1 MLRRKARY
9 KFAITTVP
17 LRGTPISI
25 NMTRYIPLLIFSL
38 FSFLCSCTSDIDQT
52 GTEKQRVTLTLSLG
66 CRDMVTAD
74 FLQPQADDTPAA
86 VAEVRGN
93 TTKGDNTTPNGT
105 GTDLIRDAY
114 VVMCK
119 NGTVE
124 HIYHVKNDDNT
135 DFERHQVASIST
147 ETGEYT
153 FYSFANLQFNESVEG
168 GQVKSLEIHGVEVKE
183 GQAPL
188 LYVKFTVGEGLPNFR
203 FNNKDYGNVDNM
215 VVSCEYNHFKLD
227 TSNGRRGVPMS
238 NKETHTIDNNMTL
251 VLSLYRLLAKMQMT
265 FNNKTAQPIRIL
277 KITTGDITK
286 NTGQTLTRPSC
297 TYLFPPLDGNG
308 LVTTDFKR
316 ITSHEVDSLA
326 HYDESA
332 NPDKSQVIAA
342 NGTHIFPDFY
352 INDSEATNAMKSFPL
367 TILMQRQNTAG
378 VWVNDERKALI
389 QLPRIP
395 RNTLAYVKIN
405 LTDYVLKLKAFTYAP
420 IGGYPPFVV
429 QQNDDF
435 YVTFTRPG
443 DFELRPSLYKYVDSA
458 HPENWIDLNDKS
470 QVADAHIDVADP
482 NGILGVKPTLDPVT
496 GEIIGSIAKAA
507 DGTAKK
513 GTATIRLTINI
524 VNAANVIQPYTRT
537 IYVVVE

>member
-1 MLRRKARY
+1 
-9 KFAITTVP
+9 
-17 LRGTPISI
+17 
-25 NMTRYIPLLIFSL
+25 MTRYIPLLIFSL

-93 TTKGDNTTPNGT
+93 AAKGGTGTGT
-105 GTDLIRDAY
+105 GTDLIRNAY

-119 NGTVE
+119 DRKVE

-153 FYSFANLQFNESVEG
+153 FYSFANLQFTPTVEG
-168 GQVKSLEIHGVEVKE
+168 GEVKSLVIHGVEVME

-188 LYVKFTVGEGLPNFR
+188 LSVTFRVGEGLPNFR

-215 VVSCEYNHFKLD
+215 VVSCEYNGFDLVK
-227 TSNGRRGVPMS
+227 SNKGRGIPMS

-265 FNNKTAQPIRIL
+265 FNNKTDQPIRIL
-277 KITTGDITK
+277 KITTGNITK
-286 NTGQTLTRPSC
+286 NTGETLTRPSC

-308 LVTTDFKR
+308 LVTTNFER
-316 ITSHEVDSLA
+316 ITSHDTCSYV
-326 HYDESA
+326 HYDKKKTPEQ
-332 NPDKSQVIAA
+332 SQVIAA

-367 TILMQRQNTAG
+367 TILMQRKNAAG
-378 VWVNDERKALI
+378 QWVNDERKALI

-395 RNTLAYVKIN
+395 RNTVAYVKIN

-429 QQNDDF
+429 EQNDDF

-458 HPENWIDLNDKS
+458 NPEKWIDLNDKS

-482 NGILGVKPTLDPVT
+482 NGILEVKPTLDPVT

-524 VNAANVIQPYTRT
+524 VIAAGVIQPYTRT
-537 IYVVVE
+537 IYVVVK

>member
-1 MLRRKARY
+1 
-9 KFAITTVP
+9 
-17 LRGTPISI
+17 
-25 NMTRYIPLLIFSL
+25 MTRYIPLLIFSL

-74 FLQPQADDTPAA
+74 FLQPQADDKPSA

-93 TTKGDNTTPNGT
+93 TTKGDNTTPSGT
-105 GTDLIRDAY
+105 GTDLIRNAY

-119 NGTVE
+119 DRKVE
-124 HIYHVKNDDNT
+124 HIYHVINEGGN

-153 FYSFANLQFNESVEG
+153 FYSFANLQFNETVEG
-168 GQVKSLEIHGVEVKE
+168 GEVKSLVIHGVEVME

-188 LYVKFTVGEGLPNFR
+188 LSVTFRVGEGLPNFR

-215 VVSCEYNHFKLD
+215 VVSCEYNGFDLVK
-227 TSNGRRGVPMS
+227 SNKGRGVPMS

-277 KITTGDITK
+277 KIETGDITK
-286 NTGQTLTRPSC
+286 NTGETLTRPSC
-297 TYLFPPLDGNG
+297 TYLFPPLDNNG
-308 LVTTDFKR
+308 LVTTNFER
-316 ITSHEVDSLA
+316 ITSHDTCSYV
-326 HYDESA
+326 HYDKSA
-332 NPDKSQVIAA
+332 TPDQSQKIKAD
-342 NGTHIFPDFY
+342 GTFTFPDFY

-367 TILMQRQNTAG
+367 TILMQRQNAEG
-378 VWVNDERKALI
+378 QWVNDERKALI

-395 RNTLAYVKIN
+395 RNTVAYVKIN

-429 QQNDDF
+429 TQNDDF

-458 HPENWIDLNDKS
+458 HPENWIDLNDKK

-482 NGILGVKPTLDPVT
+482 NGILEVKPTLDPVT
-496 GEIIGSIAKAA
+496 GEIIGSIAKAD
-507 DGTAKK
+507 DGTTKK

-524 VNAANVIQPYTRT
+524 VNAVGVIQPYTRT

>member
-1 MLRRKARY
+1 
-9 KFAITTVP
+9 
-17 LRGTPISI
+17 
-25 NMTRYIPLLIFSL
+25 MTRYIPLFIFSL

-93 TTKGDNTTPNGT
+93 TTKGDNTTKGST
-105 GTDLIRDAY
+105 YTDLIRNAY

-119 NGTVE
+119 DGKVE
-124 HIYHVKNDDNT
+124 HIYHVNNDNEP

-153 FYSFANLQFNESVEG
+153 FYSFANLQFNETVEG
-168 GQVKSLEIHGVEVKE
+168 GEVKSLVIHGVEVE
-183 GQAPL
+183 PGREPL
-188 LYVKFTVGEGLPNFR
+188 LSVTFTVGEGLPNFR
-203 FNNKDYGNVDNM
+203 FNNKDYGNVDSM
-215 VVSCEYNHFKLD
+215 VVSCEYNHFDLVK
-227 TSNGRRGVPMS
+227 SNGRRGVPMS

-265 FNNKTAQPIRIL
+265 FNNKTADPIRVL
-277 KITTGDITK
+277 KITTDSITE
-286 NTGQTLTRPSC
+286 NTGRTLTRPSC
-297 TYLFPPLDGNG
+297 TYLFPPMDNNG
-308 LVTTDFKR
+308 LVTTNFNR
-316 ITSHEVDSLA
+316 ITSHKVDTCE
-326 HYDESA
+326 HYNMSA
-332 NPDKSQVIAA
+332 TPDKSQVIKA
-342 NGTHIFPDFY
+342 NDKCTFPDFY

-367 TILMQRQNTAG
+367 TILMQRQNAEG
-378 VWVNDERKALI
+378 QWVNDERKALI

-395 RNTLAYVKIN
+395 RNSVAYVKIN

-429 QQNDDF
+429 TQNDDF

-458 HPENWIDLNDKS
+458 NPENWIDLSDKK

-482 NGILGVKPTLDPVT
+482 NDILEVKPTLDPIT
-496 GEIIGSIAKAA
+496 GEIIGSIKKAA

-524 VNAANVIQPYTRT
+524 VNAVGVIQPYTRT

>member
-1 MLRRKARY
+1 
-9 KFAITTVP
+9 
-17 LRGTPISI
+17 
-25 NMTRYIPLLIFSL
+25 MTRYIPLFIFSL

-93 TTKGDNTTPNGT
+93 TTKGDNTTKGST
-105 GTDLIRDAY
+105 YTDLIRNAY

-119 NGTVE
+119 GGKVE
-124 HIYHVKNDDNT
+124 HIYHVNNDNEP

-147 ETGEYT
+147 ETGAYT
-153 FYSFANLQFNESVEG
+153 FYSFANLQFNETVEG
-168 GQVKSLEIHGVEVKE
+168 GEVKSLVIHGVNKMYNNKPMLSVT
-183 GQAPL
+183 
-188 LYVKFTVGEGLPNFR
+188 FRVGEPLPKFQ
-203 FNNKDYGNVDNM
+203 FNEKEYGNVDSM
-215 VVSCEYNHFKLD
+215 VVSCEYNGFDLVN
-227 TSNGRRGVPMS
+227 SNGGRGIPMS
-238 NKETHTIDNNMTL
+238 NKETYTIDNNMTL

-286 NTGQTLTRPSC
+286 NTGMVITRPSC
-297 TYLFPPLDGNG
+297 TYLFPPMDNNG
-308 LVTTDFKR
+308 LVTTNFVG
-316 ITSHEVDSLA
+316 ITSHDTCSYA
-326 HYDESA
+326 HYNKSADECQKIEA
-332 NPDKSQVIAA
+332 ND
-342 NGTHIFPDFY
+342 TYTFPDFY

-367 TILMQRQNTAG
+367 TILMQRQNAEG
-378 VWVNDERKALI
+378 QWVNDERKALI

-395 RNTLAYVKIN
+395 RNSVAYVKIN

-429 QQNDDF
+429 TQNDDF

-458 HPENWIDLNDKS
+458 NPEKWIDLSDKT

-482 NGILGVKPTLDPVT
+482 NDILEVKPTLDPVT
-496 GEIIGSIAKAA
+496 GEILGSIKKAA

-524 VNAANVIQPYTRT
+524 VIAKGVIQPYTRT

>member
-1 MLRRKARY
+1 
-9 KFAITTVP
+9 
-17 LRGTPISI
+17 
-25 NMTRYIPLLIFSL
+25 MTRYIPLFIFSL

-52 GTEKQRVTLTLSLG
+52 GTEKRRVTLTLSLG

-93 TTKGDNTTPNGT
+93 TTKGDNTTKSGS
-105 GTDLIRDAY
+105 GTDLIRNAY

-119 NGTVE
+119 NRKVE
-124 HIYHVKNDDNT
+124 HIYHVINEDGN

-168 GQVKSLEIHGVEVKE
+168 GEVKSLEIHGVNKMYNNKPMLSVT
-183 GQAPL
+183 
-188 LYVKFTVGEGLPNFR
+188 FTVGEGLPNFR
-203 FNNKDYGNVDNM
+203 FNNKDYGNVDSM
-215 VVSCEYNHFKLD
+215 VVSCEYNHFDLVN
-227 TSNGRRGVPMS
+227 SNGGRGVPMS
-238 NKETHTIDNNMTL
+238 NKETYTIDNNMTL

-265 FNNKTAQPIRIL
+265 FNNKTADPIRVL
-277 KITTGDITK
+277 KITTDSITE
-286 NTGQTLTRPSC
+286 NTGRTLTQPSC
-297 TYLFPPLDGNG
+297 TYLFPQMDNNG
-308 LVTTDFKR
+308 LVTTKFEG
-316 ITSHEVDSLA
+316 ITSHKVDTCE
-326 HYDESA
+326 HYNMSA
-332 NPDKSQVIAA
+332 TPDQSQLIKA
-342 NGTHIFPDFY
+342 NGTCIFPDFY

-367 TILMQRQNTAG
+367 TILMQRQNAEG
-378 VWVNDERKALI
+378 QWVNDERKALI

-395 RNTLAYVKIN
+395 RNSVAYVKIN

-429 QQNDDF
+429 TQNDDF

-458 HPENWIDLNDKS
+458 NPENWIDLSDKK

-482 NGILGVKPTLDPVT
+482 NDILEVKPTLDPVT
-496 GEIIGSIAKAA
+496 GEILGSIKKAA

-524 VNAANVIQPYTRT
+524 VNAKGVIQPYTRT

>member
-1 MLRRKARY
+1 
-9 KFAITTVP
+9 
-17 LRGTPISI
+17 
-25 NMTRYIPLLIFSL
+25 MTRYIPLLIFSL

-86 VAEVRGN
+86 VAEVRDN
-93 TTKGDNTTPNGT
+93 TTKGDNTTQNGT

-124 HIYHVKNDDNT
+124 HIYHVINEDGK

-153 FYSFANLQFNESVEG
+153 FYSFANLLFTTNEEG
-168 GQVKSLEIHGVEVKE
+168 GQVKSLEIHGVEVMP
-183 GQAPL
+183 GTAL

-203 FNNKDYGNVDNM
+203 FNNKDYGKVDSM
-215 VVSCEYNHFKLD
+215 VVSCEYNGFDLV
-227 TSNGRRGVPMS
+227 TSNKGRGIPMS

-265 FNNKTAQPIRIL
+265 FNNKTDQPIRIL

-286 NTGQTLTRPSC
+286 NTGETLTRPSC

-308 LVTTDFKR
+308 LVTTNFER
-316 ITSHEVDSLA
+316 ITSHDTCSYV
-326 HYDESA
+326 HYPK
-332 NPDKSQVIAA
+332 PDKPDECQEIAA
-342 NGTHIFPDFY
+342 NGTHKFPDFY
-352 INDSEATNAMKSFPL
+352 INDSEATNAVSFPL
-367 TILMQRQNTAG
+367 TILMQRQDAAG
-378 VWVNDERKALI
+378 NWVKDERKALI

-395 RNTLAYVKIN
+395 RNTVAYVKIN

-429 QQNDDF
+429 TQNDDF

-458 HPENWIDLNDKS
+458 NPEKWIDLNDKK

-507 DGTAKK
+507 DGTAKP

-537 IYVVVE
+537 IYVVSAPGA

>member
-1 MLRRKARY
+1 
-9 KFAITTVP
+9 
-17 LRGTPISI
+17 
-25 NMTRYIPLLIFSL
+25 MTRYIPLLIFSL

-74 FLQPQADDTPAA
+74 ILQPQADDTPAA
-86 VAEVRGN
+86 VAEVRDN
-93 TTKGDNTTPNGT
+93 TTKGDNTTQNGT

-119 NGTVE
+119 DRKVE

-153 FYSFANLQFNESVEG
+153 FYSFANLQFDEKVVG
-168 GQVKSLEIHGVEVKE
+168 GQVKSLEIHGVNKMYGDKPMLSVTFK
-183 GQAPL
+183 
-188 LYVKFTVGEGLPNFR
+188 VGEALPKFQ
-203 FNNKDYGNVDNM
+203 FNGTEYGKVDNM
-215 VVSCEYNHFKLD
+215 VVSCEYNKFNLV
-227 TSNGRRGVPMS
+227 TGNSGRGIPMS
-238 NKETHTIDNNMTL
+238 NKETHIIDNNMTL

-286 NTGQTLTRPSC
+286 NTGETLTRPSC

-367 TILMQRQNTAG
+367 TILMQRKNAAG
-378 VWVNDERKALI
+378 QWVKDERKALI

-395 RNTLAYVKIN
+395 RNTVAYVKIN

-429 QQNDDF
+429 KQNDDF

-458 HPENWIDLNDKS
+458 HPEKWIDLNDKK

-524 VNAANVIQPYTRT
+524 VNAKNVIQPYTRT
-537 IYVVVE
+537 IYVVSAPGK

>member
-1 MLRRKARY
+1 
-9 KFAITTVP
+9 
-17 LRGTPISI
+17 
-25 NMTRYIPLLIFSL
+25 MTRYIPLFIFSL

-86 VAEVRGN
+86 VAELRGN
-93 TTKGDNTTPNGT
+93 TTKGDNTTQNGT

-119 NGTVE
+119 DRKVE

-153 FYSFANLQFNESVEG
+153 FYSFANLQFTPTVAG
-168 GQVKSLEIHGVEVKE
+168 GEVKSLVIHGVEVME

-188 LYVKFTVGEGLPNFR
+188 LSVTFRVGEALPKFK
-203 FNNKDYGNVDNM
+203 FYGKEYGNVDSM
-215 VVSCEYNHFKLD
+215 VVSCEYNGFDLVK
-227 TSNGRRGVPMS
+227 SNKGRGIPMS

-265 FNNKTAQPIRIL
+265 FNNKTAQPIRVL
-277 KITTGDITK
+277 KITTDDITE
-286 NTGQTLTRPSC
+286 NTGRTLTQPSC
-297 TYLFPPLDGNG
+297 TYLFPQMDNNG
-308 LVTTDFKR
+308 LVTTNFEG
-316 ITSHEVDSLA
+316 ITSHKVDTLA

-342 NGTHIFPDFY
+342 NGTHTFPDFY
-352 INDSEATNAMKSFPL
+352 INDSEATNVMKSFPL
-367 TILMQRQNTAG
+367 TILMQRKNAAG
-378 VWVNDERKALI
+378 QWVNDERKALI
-389 QLPRIP
+389 QLSCIP
-395 RNTLAYVKIN
+395 RNTVAYVKIN

-429 QQNDDF
+429 TQNDDF
-435 YVTFTRPG
+435 YVKFTRPG

-458 HPENWIDLNDKS
+458 NPEKWIDLNDKS

-482 NGILGVKPTLDPVT
+482 NGILEDKPTLDPVT
-496 GEIIGSIAKAA
+496 GEIIGSIGTA

-537 IYVVVE
+537 IYVVSAPGA

>member
-1 MLRRKARY
+1 
-9 KFAITTVP
+9 
-17 LRGTPISI
+17 
-25 NMTRYIPLLIFSL
+25 MTRYIPLFIFSL

-93 TTKGDNTTPNGT
+93 TTKGDNTTQSGS
-105 GTDLIRDAY
+105 GTDLIRNAY

-119 NGTVE
+119 DRKVE
-124 HIYHVKNDDNT
+124 HIYHVKNEDGN

-153 FYSFANLQFNESVEG
+153 FYSFANLQFNETVEG
-168 GQVKSLEIHGVEVKE
+168 GEVKSLEIHGVEVE
-183 GQAPL
+183 PGRDPL
-188 LYVKFTVGEGLPNFR
+188 LSVTFTVGEPLPNFQ
-203 FNNKDYGNVDNM
+203 FCGQEYGNVDNM
-215 VVSCEYNHFKLD
+215 VVSCEYNHFDLVK
-227 TSNGRRGVPMS
+227 SNGRRGVPMS

-265 FNNKTAQPIRIL
+265 FYNKTADPIRVL
-277 KITTGDITK
+277 KITTDSITE
-286 NTGQTLTRPSC
+286 NTGRTLTQPSC
-297 TYLFPPLDGNG
+297 TYLFPQMDSNG
-308 LVTTDFKR
+308 LVTTNFEQ
-316 ITSHEVDSLA
+316 ITSHKVDTCE
-326 HYDESA
+326 HYNMSA
-332 NPDKSQVIAA
+332 TPDKSQVIKA
-342 NGTHIFPDFY
+342 NDKCTFPDFY

-367 TILMQRQNTAG
+367 TILMQRQNAEG
-378 VWVNDERKALI
+378 QWVKDERKALI

-395 RNTLAYVKIN
+395 RNSVAYVKIN

-429 QQNDDF
+429 TQNDDF

-458 HPENWIDLNDKS
+458 NPEKWIDLNDKT

-482 NGILGVKPTLDPVT
+482 NDILEVKPTLDPVT
-496 GEIIGSIAKAA
+496 GEILGSIKKAT

-524 VNAANVIQPYTRT
+524 VNAKEVIQPYTRT

>member
-1 MLRRKARY
+1 
-9 KFAITTVP
+9 
-17 LRGTPISI
+17 
-25 NMTRYIPLLIFSL
+25 MTRYIPLFIFSL

-93 TTKGDNTTPNGT
+93 TTKGDNTTKGST
-105 GTDLIRDAY
+105 YTDLIRNAY

-119 NGTVE
+119 DGTVE
-124 HIYHVKNDDNT
+124 HIYNVKNEDGN

-153 FYSFANLQFNESVEG
+153 FYSFANLLFTTNEEG
-168 GQVKSLEIHGVEVKE
+168 GQVKSLEIHGVEVE
-183 GQAPL
+183 PGRDPL
-188 LYVKFTVGEGLPNFR
+188 LSVTFTVGEPLPNFQ
-203 FNNKDYGNVDNM
+203 FCGHEYGNVDNM

-227 TSNGRRGVPMS
+227 TSNGKRGVPMS

-265 FNNKTAQPIRIL
+265 FNNKTADPIRVL
-277 KITTGDITK
+277 KITTDNITK
-286 NTGQTLTRPSC
+286 STAETLTQPSC
-297 TYLFPPLDGNG
+297 TYLFPPMDSNG
-308 LVTTDFKR
+308 LVTTNFNR
-316 ITSHEVDSLA
+316 ISSHRVGPCV
-326 HYDESA
+326 HYDKTKTPEQ
-332 NPDKSQVIAA
+332 SQEIAA
-342 NGTHIFPDFY
+342 NGTFKFPDFY
-352 INDSEATNAMKSFPL
+352 INDSEGTNAMKSFPL
-367 TILMQRQNTAG
+367 TILMQRKNAAG
-378 VWVNDERKALI
+378 NWVNDERKALI

-395 RNTLAYVKIN
+395 RNSVAYVKIN

-429 QQNDDF
+429 TQNDDF

-458 HPENWIDLNDKS
+458 NPEKWIDLNDKK

-482 NGILGVKPTLDPVT
+482 NGILEVKPTLDPVT
-496 GEIIGSIAKAA
+496 GEIIGRIAKAA

-524 VNAANVIQPYTRT
+524 VNAKGVIQPYTRT
-537 IYVVVE
+537 IYVVVK

>member
-1 MLRRKARY
+1 
-9 KFAITTVP
+9 
-17 LRGTPISI
+17 
-25 NMTRYIPLLIFSL
+25 MTRYIPLLIFSL

-93 TTKGDNTTPNGT
+93 TTKGDNTTKGST
-105 GTDLIRDAY
+105 YTDLIRDAY

-119 NGTVE
+119 DRKVE
-124 HIYHVKNDDNT
+124 HIYHVNNDGEP

-153 FYSFANLQFNESVEG
+153 FYSFANLQFNESVVG
-168 GQVKSLEIHGVEVKE
+168 GEVKSLVIHGVEVME
-183 GQAPL
+183 GTAPL
-188 LYVKFTVGEGLPNFR
+188 LSVTFTVGEALPKFK
-203 FNNKDYGNVDNM
+203 FFGQEYGNVDNM
-215 VVSCEYNHFKLD
+215 VVSCEYNGFDLV
-227 TSNGRRGVPMS
+227 TSNKGRGIPMS

-265 FNNKTAQPIRIL
+265 FNNKTDDPIRVL
-277 KITTGDITK
+277 KITTDSITK
-286 NTGQTLTRPSC
+286 STGETLTRPSC
-297 TYLFPPLDGNG
+297 TYLFPPMDSNG
-308 LVTTDFKR
+308 LVTTNFNR
-316 ITSHEVDSLA
+316 ISSHRVGPCV
-326 HYDESA
+326 HYDKTKTPEQ
-332 NPDKSQVIAA
+332 SQEIAA
-342 NGTHIFPDFY
+342 NRTFTFPDFY

-367 TILMQRQNTAG
+367 TILMQRQDAVG
-378 VWVNDERKALI
+378 QWVNDERKALI

-395 RNTLAYVKIN
+395 RNTVAYVKIN

-429 QQNDDF
+429 TQNDDF

-458 HPENWIDLNDKS
+458 NPEKWIDLNDKK

-482 NGILGVKPTLDPVT
+482 NGILEVKPTLDPVT
-496 GEIIGSIAKAA
+496 GEIIGSIAKAD
-507 DGTAKK
+507 DGTAKA

-537 IYVVVE
+537 IYVVSAPGA

>member
-1 MLRRKARY
+1 
-9 KFAITTVP
+9 
-17 LRGTPISI
+17 
-25 NMTRYIPLLIFSL
+25 MTRYIPLFIFSL

-86 VAEVRGN
+86 VAEVRDN
-93 TTKGDNTTPNGT
+93 VAKGGTGTGT

-124 HIYHVKNDDNT
+124 HIYQVKNEDNT

-153 FYSFANLQFNESVEG
+153 FYSFANLQFIPTVAG
-168 GQVKSLEIHGVEVKE
+168 GQVKSLEIHGVEVMP
-183 GQAPL
+183 GTAL

-203 FNNKDYGNVDNM
+203 FNNKDYGKVDSM
-215 VVSCEYNHFKLD
+215 VVSCEYNGFDLVK
-227 TSNGRRGVPMS
+227 SNKGRGIPMS

-265 FNNKTAQPIRIL
+265 FNNKTDQPIRIL

-286 NTGQTLTRPSC
+286 NTGETLTRPSC

-308 LVTTDFKR
+308 LVTTNFER
-316 ITSHEVDSLA
+316 ITSHDTCSYV
-326 HYDESA
+326 HYPKPDKPDES
-332 NPDKSQVIAA
+332 QEIAA
-342 NGTHIFPDFY
+342 NGTHTFPDFY

-367 TILMQRQNTAG
+367 TILMQRKNAAG
-378 VWVNDERKALI
+378 QWVNDERKALI

-395 RNTLAYVKIN
+395 RNTVAYVKIN

-429 QQNDDF
+429 KQNDDF

-458 HPENWIDLNDKS
+458 HPENWIDLNDKK

-482 NGILGVKPTLDPVT
+482 NGILEVKPTLDPVT
-496 GEIIGSIAKAA
+496 GEIIGRIAKAD
-507 DGTAKK
+507 DGTAKA

-524 VNAANVIQPYTRT
+524 VNAGNVIQPYTRT
-537 IYVVVE
+537 IYVVSAPGA

>member
-1 MLRRKARY
+1 
-9 KFAITTVP
+9 
-17 LRGTPISI
+17 
-25 NMTRYIPLLIFSL
+25 MTRYIPLFIFSL

-93 TTKGDNTTPNGT
+93 TTKGDNTTKSGS
-105 GTDLIRDAY
+105 GTDLIRNAY

-119 NGTVE
+119 DGKVE
-124 HIYHVKNDDNT
+124 HIYHVKNEDGN

-168 GQVKSLEIHGVEVKE
+168 GEVKSLEIHGVNKMYNNKPMLSVTFK
-183 GQAPL
+183 
-188 LYVKFTVGEGLPNFR
+188 VGEPLPKFK
-203 FNNKDYGNVDNM
+203 FNGNDYGNVDSM
-215 VVSCEYNHFKLD
+215 VVSCEYNHFDLVK
-227 TSNGRRGVPMS
+227 SNGRRGVPMS

-265 FNNKTAQPIRIL
+265 FNNKTADPIRVL
-277 KITTGDITK
+277 KITTDSITE
-286 NTGQTLTRPSC
+286 NTGRTLTRPSC
-297 TYLFPPLDGNG
+297 TYLFPPMDNNG
-308 LVTTDFKR
+308 LVTTNFNR
-316 ITSHEVDSLA
+316 ITSHKVDTCE
-326 HYDESA
+326 HYNMSATPDEC
-332 NPDKSQVIAA
+332 QVIKA
-342 NGTHIFPDFY
+342 NDTYIFPDFY

-367 TILMQRQNTAG
+367 TILMQRQNAEG
-378 VWVNDERKALI
+378 QWVNDERKALI

-395 RNTLAYVKIN
+395 RNSVAYVKIN

-429 QQNDDF
+429 TQNDDF

-458 HPENWIDLNDKS
+458 NPENWIDLSDKN

-482 NGILGVKPTLDPVT
+482 NDILEVKPTLDPIT
-496 GEIIGSIAKAA
+496 GEILGSIKKAA

-524 VNAANVIQPYTRT
+524 VNAVGVIQPYTRT

>member
-1 MLRRKARY
+1 
-9 KFAITTVP
+9 
-17 LRGTPISI
+17 
-25 NMTRYIPLLIFSL
+25 MTRYIPLFIFSL

-93 TTKGDNTTPNGT
+93 TTKSSTY
-105 GTDLIRDAY
+105 TDLIRNAY

-124 HIYHVKNDDNT
+124 HIYHVNSDDEP

-153 FYSFANLQFNESVEG
+153 FYSFANLLFTPIEDGNE
-168 GQVKSLEIHGVEVKE
+168 VKSLEIHGVNKMFDGNPMLSVTFK
-183 GQAPL
+183 
-188 LYVKFTVGEGLPNFR
+188 VGEPLPKFQ
-203 FNNKDYGNVDNM
+203 FNGKEYGKVDNM
-215 VVSCEYNHFKLD
+215 VVSCEYNGFDLV
-227 TSNGRRGVPMS
+227 TSNEGRGVPMS

-277 KITTGDITK
+277 KIETGDITD
-286 NTGQTLTRPSC
+286 NTGMVLTSPSC
-297 TYLFPPLDGNG
+297 TYLFPPLDANG
-308 LVTTDFKR
+308 LVTTDFKQ
-316 ITSHEVDSLA
+316 ITSHKTCSYA
-326 HYDESA
+326 HYDKKKTPEQ
-332 NPDKSQVIAA
+332 SQVIAA
-342 NGTHIFPDFY
+342 NDTYTFPDFY
-352 INDSEATNAMKSFPL
+352 INDSEATNAMSFPL
-367 TILMQRQNTAG
+367 TILMQRKNAAG
-378 VWVNDERKALI
+378 DWVKDERKALI

-395 RNTLAYVKIN
+395 RNTVAYVKIN

-429 QQNDDF
+429 TQNDDF

-458 HPENWIDLNDKS
+458 NPEKWIDLNDKK

-496 GEIIGSIAKAA
+496 GEIIGSIAKEA

-537 IYVVVE
+537 IYVVSAPGA

>member
-1 MLRRKARY
+1 
-9 KFAITTVP
+9 
-17 LRGTPISI
+17 
-25 NMTRYIPLLIFSL
+25 MTRYIPLLIFSL

-74 FLQPQADDTPAA
+74 FLQPQTDDTPAA

-93 TTKGDNTTPNGT
+93 TTKGDNTTPSGT
-105 GTDLIRDAY
+105 GTDLIRNAY

-119 NGTVE
+119 DRKVE
-124 HIYHVKNDDNT
+124 HIYHVINEGGN

-153 FYSFANLQFNESVEG
+153 FYSFANLQFNETVEG
-168 GQVKSLEIHGVEVKE
+168 GEVKSLVIHGVEVME

-188 LYVKFTVGEGLPNFR
+188 LSVTFRVGEGLPNFR

-215 VVSCEYNHFKLD
+215 VVSCEYNGFDLVK
-227 TSNGRRGVPMS
+227 SNKGRGVPMS

-277 KITTGDITK
+277 KIETGDITK
-286 NTGQTLTRPSC
+286 NTGETLTRPSC
-297 TYLFPPLDGNG
+297 TYLFPPLDNNG
-308 LVTTDFKR
+308 LVTTNFER
-316 ITSHEVDSLA
+316 ITSHDTCSYV
-326 HYDESA
+326 HYDKKKTPEQ
-332 NPDKSQVIAA
+332 SQVIAD
-342 NGTHIFPDFY
+342 NDKYTFPDFY
-352 INDSEATNAMKSFPL
+352 INDSETTNAMKSFPL
-367 TILMQRQNTAG
+367 TILMQRKNAAG
-378 VWVNDERKALI
+378 DWVNDERKALI

-395 RNTLAYVKIN
+395 RNTVVYVKIN

-429 QQNDDF
+429 EQNDDF

-458 HPENWIDLNDKS
+458 HPENWIDLNDKT

-482 NGILGVKPTLDPVT
+482 NGILEVKPTLDPVT
-496 GEIIGSIAKAA
+496 GEIIGSIAKAD

-524 VNAANVIQPYTRT
+524 VNAVRVIQPYTRT

>member
-1 MLRRKARY
+1 
-9 KFAITTVP
+9 
-17 LRGTPISI
+17 
-25 NMTRYIPLLIFSL
+25 MTRYIPLFIFSL

-93 TTKGDNTTPNGT
+93 TTKGDNTTKSGS
-105 GTDLIRDAY
+105 GTDLIRNAY

-119 NGTVE
+119 DRKVE
-124 HIYHVKNDDNT
+124 HIYHVKNEDGN

-153 FYSFANLQFNESVEG
+153 FYSFANLQFNETVEG
-168 GQVKSLEIHGVEVKE
+168 GEVKSLEIHGVEVE
-183 GQAPL
+183 PGRDPL
-188 LYVKFTVGEGLPNFR
+188 LSVTFTVGEPLPNFQ
-203 FNNKDYGNVDNM
+203 FCGQEYGNVDNM
-215 VVSCEYNHFKLD
+215 VVSCEYNHFDLVK
-227 TSNGRRGVPMS
+227 SNAGRGVPMS
-238 NKETHTIDNNMTL
+238 NKETYTIDNNMTL

-265 FNNKTAQPIRIL
+265 FNNKTADPIRVL
-277 KITTGDITK
+277 KITTDSITE
-286 NTGQTLTRPSC
+286 NTGRTLTQPSC
-297 TYLFPPLDGNG
+297 TYLFPQMDNNG
-308 LVTTDFKR
+308 LVTTNFKQ
-316 ITSHEVDSLA
+316 ITSHKVDTCE
-326 HYDESA
+326 HYNMSA
-332 NPDKSQVIAA
+332 TPDKSQVIEA
-342 NGTHIFPDFY
+342 NDKCTFPDFY
-352 INDSEATNAMKSFPL
+352 INDSEANNAMKSFPL
-367 TILMQRQNTAG
+367 TILMQRQNAEG
-378 VWVNDERKALI
+378 QWVNDERKALI

-395 RNTLAYVKIN
+395 RNSVAYVKIN

-429 QQNDDF
+429 TQNDDF

-458 HPENWIDLNDKS
+458 NPENWIDLSDKK

-482 NGILGVKPTLDPVT
+482 NDILEVKPTLDPIT
-496 GEIIGSIAKAA
+496 GEILGSIKKA
-507 DGTAKK
+507 DNGTAKK

-524 VNAANVIQPYTRT
+524 VNAKGVIQPYTRT

>member
-1 MLRRKARY
+1 
-9 KFAITTVP
+9 
-17 LRGTPISI
+17 
-25 NMTRYIPLLIFSL
+25 MTRYIPLLIFSL

-86 VAEVRGN
+86 VAEVRDN
-93 TTKGDNTTPNGT
+93 TTKGDNTTKSGT
-105 GTDLIRDAY
+105 GTDLIRNAY

-124 HIYHVKNDDNT
+124 HIYHVINEDGN

-153 FYSFANLQFNESVEG
+153 FYSFANLKFNETVVG
-168 GQVKSLEIHGVEVKE
+168 GEVKSLEIHGVNEMYNNKPMLSVT
-183 GQAPL
+183 
-188 LYVKFTVGEGLPNFR
+188 FRVGERLPKFQ
-203 FNNKDYGNVDNM
+203 FNGTEYDKVDNM
-215 VVSCEYNHFKLD
+215 VVSCEYNGFDLV
-227 TSNGRRGVPMS
+227 TSNSGRGVPMS

-265 FNNKTAQPIRIL
+265 FNNKTDKPIRVL
-277 KITTGDITK
+277 KITTGSITK
-286 NTGQTLTRPSC
+286 NTGETLTKPSC
-297 TYLFPPLDGNG
+297 TYLFPPMDNNG
-308 LVTTDFKR
+308 LVTTDFVG
-316 ITSHEVDSLA
+316 ITSHDTCSYV
-326 HYDESA
+326 HYNKSADEC
-332 NPDKSQVIAA
+332 QEIAA
-342 NGTHIFPDFY
+342 NGTFKFPDFY

-367 TILMQRQNTAG
+367 TILMQRQNAAG
-378 VWVNDERKALI
+378 NWVNDERKALI

-395 RNTLAYVKIN
+395 RNSVAYVKIN

-429 QQNDDF
+429 TQNDDF

-458 HPENWIDLNDKS
+458 NPEKWIDLNDKK

-482 NGILGVKPTLDPVT
+482 NGILEVKPTLDPVT

-537 IYVVVE
+537 IYVVSAPGK

>member
-1 MLRRKARY
+1 
-9 KFAITTVP
+9 
-17 LRGTPISI
+17 
-25 NMTRYIPLLIFSL
+25 MTRYIPLLIFSL

-74 FLQPQADDTPAA
+74 FLQPQADDKPSA

-93 TTKGDNTTPNGT
+93 TTKGDNTTPSGT
-105 GTDLIRDAY
+105 GTDLIRNAY

-119 NGTVE
+119 DRKVE
-124 HIYHVKNDDNT
+124 HIYHVINEGGN

-153 FYSFANLQFNESVEG
+153 FYSFANLQFNETVEG
-168 GQVKSLEIHGVEVKE
+168 GEVKSLVIHGVEVME

-188 LYVKFTVGEGLPNFR
+188 LSVTFRVGEGLPNFR

-215 VVSCEYNHFKLD
+215 VVSCEYNGFDLVK
-227 TSNGRRGVPMS
+227 SNKGRGVPMS

-277 KITTGDITK
+277 KIETGDITK
-286 NTGQTLTRPSC
+286 NTGETLTRPSC
-297 TYLFPPLDGNG
+297 TYLFPPLDNNG
-308 LVTTDFKR
+308 LVTTNFER
-316 ITSHEVDSLA
+316 ITSHDTCSYV
-326 HYDESA
+326 HYDKKKTPEQ
-332 NPDKSQVIAA
+332 SQVIAD
-342 NGTHIFPDFY
+342 NDKYTFPDFY
-352 INDSEATNAMKSFPL
+352 INDSETTNAMKSFPL
-367 TILMQRQNTAG
+367 TILMQRKNAAG
-378 VWVNDERKALI
+378 DWVNDERKALI

-395 RNTLAYVKIN
+395 RNTVAYVKIN

-429 QQNDDF
+429 EQNDDF

-458 HPENWIDLNDKS
+458 HPENWIDLNDKT

-482 NGILGVKPTLDPVT
+482 NGILEVKPTLDPVT
-496 GEIIGSIAKAA
+496 GEIIGSIAKA
-507 DGTAKK
+507 DNGTAKK

-524 VNAANVIQPYTRT
+524 VNAVRVIQPYTRT

>member
-1 MLRRKARY
+1 
-9 KFAITTVP
+9 
-17 LRGTPISI
+17 
-25 NMTRYIPLLIFSL
+25 MTRYIPLFIFSL

-86 VAEVRGN
+86 VAEVRDN
-93 TTKGDNTTPNGT
+93 VAKGGTGTGT

-124 HIYHVKNDDNT
+124 HIYHVINEDGN

-153 FYSFANLQFNESVEG
+153 FYSFANLQFTPTVEG
-168 GQVKSLEIHGVEVKE
+168 GEVKSLVIHGVEVME

-188 LYVKFTVGEGLPNFR
+188 LSVTFRVGEGLPNFR

-215 VVSCEYNHFKLD
+215 VVSCEYNGFDLVK
-227 TSNGRRGVPMS
+227 SNKGCGIPMS

-265 FNNKTAQPIRIL
+265 FNNKTDQPIRIL

-286 NTGQTLTRPSC
+286 NTGETLTRPSC
-297 TYLFPPLDGNG
+297 TYLFPPLDNNG
-308 LVTTDFKR
+308 LVTTNFER
-316 ITSHEVDSLA
+316 ITSHDTCSYV
-326 HYDESA
+326 HYPK
-332 NPDKSQVIAA
+332 PDKPNESQEIAA
-342 NGTHIFPDFY
+342 NGTHKFPDFY

-367 TILMQRQNTAG
+367 TILMQRQDAAG
-378 VWVNDERKALI
+378 NWVKDERKALI

-395 RNTLAYVKIN
+395 RNTVAYVKIN

-429 QQNDDF
+429 TQNDDF

-458 HPENWIDLNDKS
+458 HPENWIDLSDKK
-470 QVADAHIDVADP
+470 QVADAHIDVTDP
-482 NGILGVKPTLDPVT
+482 NGILEVKPTLDPVT
-496 GEIIGSIAKAA
+496 GEIIGSIAKEAE
-507 DGTAKK
+507 GTAKK

-537 IYVVVE
+537 IYVVVK

>member
-1 MLRRKARY
+1 
-9 KFAITTVP
+9 
-17 LRGTPISI
+17 
-25 NMTRYIPLLIFSL
+25 MTRYIPLLIFSL

-74 FLQPQADDTPAA
+74 FLQPQADDKPSA

-93 TTKGDNTTPNGT
+93 TTKGDNTTPSGT
-105 GTDLIRDAY
+105 GTDLIRNAY

-119 NGTVE
+119 DRKVE
-124 HIYHVKNDDNT
+124 HIYHVINEGGN

-147 ETGEYT
+147 ETGAYT
-153 FYSFANLQFNESVEG
+153 FYSFANLKFTSIEEG
-168 GQVKSLEIHGVEVKE
+168 GQVKSLEIHGVNKMYNNEPMLSVTFEVGKALPKFQFNGKE
-183 GQAPL
+183 
-188 LYVKFTVGEGLPNFR
+188 
-203 FNNKDYGNVDNM
+203 YGKVDSM
-215 VVSCEYNHFKLD
+215 VVSCEYNGFDLVK
-227 TSNGRRGVPMS
+227 SNSGRGIPMS

-286 NTGQTLTRPSC
+286 NTGMVITRPSC
-297 TYLFPPLDGNG
+297 TYLFPPMDSNG
-308 LVTTDFKR
+308 LVTTDFDR
-316 ITSHEVDSLA
+316 ITSHKVDTCE
-326 HYDESA
+326 HYNKSATPDES
-332 NPDKSQVIAA
+332 QEIAA
-342 NGTHIFPDFY
+342 NDKYTFPDFY
-352 INDSEATNAMKSFPL
+352 INDSETTNAMKSFPL
-367 TILMQRQNTAG
+367 TILMQRKNAAEQ
-378 VWVNDERKALI
+378 WVNDERKALI

-395 RNTLAYVKIN
+395 RNTVAYVKIN

-429 QQNDDF
+429 TQNDDF

-458 HPENWIDLNDKS
+458 HPENWIDLNDKT

-482 NGILGVKPTLDPVT
+482 NDILGVKPTLDPVT
-496 GEIIGSIAKAA
+496 GEIIGSIKKAA
-507 DGTAKK
+507 NGTAKK

-524 VNAANVIQPYTRT
+524 VNAVGVIQPYTRT

>member
-1 MLRRKARY
+1 
-9 KFAITTVP
+9 
-17 LRGTPISI
+17 
-25 NMTRYIPLLIFSL
+25 MTRYIPLLIFSL

-86 VAEVRGN
+86 VAEVRDN
-93 TTKGDNTTPNGT
+93 VAKGGTGTGT

-124 HIYHVKNDDNT
+124 HIYHVKNEDGN

-153 FYSFANLQFNESVEG
+153 FYSFANLQFDEKVEG
-168 GQVKSLEIHGVEVKE
+168 GQVKSLEIHGVNKMYDDKPMLSVTFK
-183 GQAPL
+183 
-188 LYVKFTVGEGLPNFR
+188 VGEPLPKFQ
-203 FNNKDYGNVDNM
+203 FNGTEYGKVDNM
-215 VVSCEYNHFKLD
+215 VVSCEYNKFNLV
-227 TSNGRRGVPMS
+227 TGNSGRGIPMS
-238 NKETHTIDNNMTL
+238 NKETHIIDNNMTL

-265 FNNKTAQPIRIL
+265 FNNKTDQPIRVL

-286 NTGQTLTRPSC
+286 NTGETLTRPSC

-342 NGTHIFPDFY
+342 NGTHKFPDFY

-367 TILMQRQNTAG
+367 TILMQRKNAAG
-378 VWVNDERKALI
+378 QWVNDERKALI

-395 RNTLAYVKIN
+395 RNTVAYVKIN

-458 HPENWIDLNDKS
+458 HPEKWIDLNDKK

-482 NGILGVKPTLDPVT
+482 NGILGIKPTLDPVT
-496 GEIIGSIAKAA
+496 GEIIGSIGTA

-537 IYVVVE
+537 IYVVVK

>member
-1 MLRRKARY
+1 
-9 KFAITTVP
+9 
-17 LRGTPISI
+17 
-25 NMTRYIPLLIFSL
+25 MTRYIPLLIFSL

-86 VAEVRGN
+86 VAEVRDN
-93 TTKGDNTTPNGT
+93 TTKGDNTTQSGS

-119 NGTVE
+119 GETVE
-124 HIYHVKNDDNT
+124 HIYHVNSDDEH

-147 ETGEYT
+147 ETGAYT
-153 FYSFANLQFNESVEG
+153 FYSFANLKFTSIEEG
-168 GQVKSLEIHGVEVKE
+168 GQVKSLEIHGVNKMYNNEPMLSVTFEVGKALPKFQFNGKE
-183 GQAPL
+183 
-188 LYVKFTVGEGLPNFR
+188 
-203 FNNKDYGNVDNM
+203 YGKVDSM
-215 VVSCEYNHFKLD
+215 VVSCEYNGFDLVK
-227 TSNGRRGVPMS
+227 SNSGRGIPMS

-286 NTGQTLTRPSC
+286 NTGMVITRPSC
-297 TYLFPPLDGNG
+297 TYLFPPMDSNG
-308 LVTTDFKR
+308 LVTTDFDR
-316 ITSHEVDSLA
+316 ITSHKVDTCE
-326 HYDESA
+326 HYNKSATPDESQEIEA
-332 NPDKSQVIAA
+332 DD
-342 NGTHIFPDFY
+342 TYTFPDFY
-352 INDSEATNAMKSFPL
+352 INDSETTNAMKSFPL
-367 TILMQRQNTAG
+367 TILMQRKNAAG
-378 VWVNDERKALI
+378 DWVNDERKALI

-395 RNTLAYVKIN
+395 RNTVAYVKIN

-429 QQNDDF
+429 EQNDDF

-458 HPENWIDLNDKS
+458 NPEKWIDLSDKN

-482 NGILGVKPTLDPVT
+482 NDILEVKPTLDPVT
-496 GEIIGSIAKAA
+496 GEILGSIKKA
-507 DGTAKK
+507 DNGTAKK

-524 VNAANVIQPYTRT
+524 VNAKGVIQPYTRT

>member
-1 MLRRKARY
+1 
-9 KFAITTVP
+9 
-17 LRGTPISI
+17 
-25 NMTRYIPLLIFSL
+25 MTRYIPLLIFSL

-93 TTKGDNTTPNGT
+93 TTKGDNTTKSGN
-105 GTDLIRDAY
+105 GTDLIRNAY

-119 NGTVE
+119 DRKVE
-124 HIYHVKNDDNT
+124 HIYHVINEGST

-147 ETGEYT
+147 ETGAYT
-153 FYSFANLQFNESVEG
+153 FYSFANLKFTSIEEG
-168 GQVKSLEIHGVEVKE
+168 GQVKSLEIHGVNKMYNNEPMLSVTFEVGKALPKFQFNGKE
-183 GQAPL
+183 
-188 LYVKFTVGEGLPNFR
+188 
-203 FNNKDYGNVDNM
+203 YGKVDSM
-215 VVSCEYNHFKLD
+215 VVSCEYNGFDLVK
-227 TSNGRRGVPMS
+227 SNSGRGIPMS

-265 FNNKTAQPIRIL
+265 FNNKTADPIRVL
-277 KITTGDITK
+277 KITTDSITE
-286 NTGQTLTRPSC
+286 NTGRTLTRPSC
-297 TYLFPPLDGNG
+297 TYLFPQMDANG
-308 LVTTDFKR
+308 LVTTNFER
-316 ITSHEVDSLA
+316 ITSHKVDTCV
-326 HYDESA
+326 HYDKSA
-332 NPDKSQVIAA
+332 TPDQSQKIEAD
-342 NGTHIFPDFY
+342 GTFTFPDFY

-367 TILMQRQNTAG
+367 TILMQRQNAAG
-378 VWVNDERKALI
+378 QWVKDERKALI

-395 RNTLAYVKIN
+395 RNTVAYVKIN

-429 QQNDDF
+429 EQNDDF

-458 HPENWIDLNDKS
+458 HPENWIDLNDKT

-482 NGILGVKPTLDPVT
+482 NGILEVKPTLDPVT
-496 GEIIGSIAKAA
+496 GEIIGSIAKAV

-537 IYVVVE
+537 IYVVVK

>member
-1 MLRRKARY
+1 
-9 KFAITTVP
+9 
-17 LRGTPISI
+17 
-25 NMTRYIPLLIFSL
+25 MTRYIPLLIFSL
-38 FSFLCSCTSDIDQT
+38 FSFLCSCTSDIDQI

-93 TTKGDNTTPNGT
+93 TTKGDNTTKSGT

-119 NGTVE
+119 DRKVE

-153 FYSFANLQFNESVEG
+153 FYSFANLQFTPTVAG
-168 GQVKSLEIHGVEVKE
+168 GEVKSLVIHGVEVME

-188 LYVKFTVGEGLPNFR
+188 LSVTFRVGEGLPNFR

-215 VVSCEYNHFKLD
+215 VVSCEYNGFDLVK
-227 TSNGRRGVPMS
+227 SNKGRGIPMS

-265 FNNKTAQPIRIL
+265 FNNKTDQPIRIL

-286 NTGQTLTRPSC
+286 NTGETLTRPSC
-297 TYLFPPLDGNG
+297 TYLFPPLDNNG
-308 LVTTDFKR
+308 LVTTNFER
-316 ITSHEVDSLA
+316 ITSHDTCSYV
-326 HYDESA
+326 HYDKEKT
-332 NPDKSQVIAA
+332 PEQSQEIAA
-342 NGTHIFPDFY
+342 NGTHKFPDFY

-367 TILMQRQNTAG
+367 TILMQRQNAAG
-378 VWVNDERKALI
+378 QWVNDERKALI

-395 RNTLAYVKIN
+395 RNTVAYVKIN

-429 QQNDDF
+429 KQNDDF

-458 HPENWIDLNDKS
+458 HPENWIDLNDKK

-537 IYVVVE
+537 IYVVSAPGA

>member
-1 MLRRKARY
+1 
-9 KFAITTVP
+9 
-17 LRGTPISI
+17 
-25 NMTRYIPLLIFSL
+25 MTRYIPLLIFSL

-86 VAEVRGN
+86 VAEVRDN
-93 TTKGDNTTPNGT
+93 VAKGGTGTGT

-124 HIYHVKNDDNT
+124 HIYHVKNEDNT

-168 GQVKSLEIHGVEVKE
+168 GQVKSLEIHGVEVMP
-183 GQAPL
+183 GTAL

-203 FNNKDYGNVDNM
+203 FNNKDYGKVDSM
-215 VVSCEYNHFKLD
+215 VVSCEYNGFDLVN
-227 TSNGRRGVPMS
+227 SNKGRGIPMS

-265 FNNKTAQPIRIL
+265 FNNKTDQPIRIL

-286 NTGQTLTRPSC
+286 NTGETLTRPSC
-297 TYLFPPLDGNG
+297 TYLFPPLDNNG
-308 LVTTDFKR
+308 LVTTNFER
-316 ITSHEVDSLA
+316 ITSHDTCSYV
-326 HYDESA
+326 HYPKPDKPDESQEIEA
-332 NPDKSQVIAA
+332 ND
-342 NGTHIFPDFY
+342 TYTFPDFY

-367 TILMQRQNTAG
+367 TILMQRKNAAG
-378 VWVNDERKALI
+378 QWVNDERKALI

-395 RNTLAYVKIN
+395 RNTVAYVKIN

-458 HPENWIDLNDKS
+458 NPEKWIDLNDKK

-482 NGILGVKPTLDPVT
+482 NGILEVKPTLDPVT
-496 GEIIGSIAKAA
+496 GEIIGSIKAA

-524 VNAANVIQPYTRT
+524 VNAKNVIQPYTRT
-537 IYVVVE
+537 IYVVVK

>member
-1 MLRRKARY
+1 
-9 KFAITTVP
+9 
-17 LRGTPISI
+17 
-25 NMTRYIPLLIFSL
+25 MTRYIPLFIFSL

-93 TTKGDNTTPNGT
+93 TTKGDNTTKGST
-105 GTDLIRDAY
+105 YTDLIRDAY

-119 NGTVE
+119 GETVE
-124 HIYHVKNDDNT
+124 HIYHVNSDDEP

-147 ETGEYT
+147 ETGKYT
-153 FYSFANLQFNESVEG
+153 FYSFANLKFNESVVG
-168 GQVKSLEIHGVEVKE
+168 GEVKSLEIHGVNEM
-183 GQAPL
+183 
-188 LYVKFTVGEGLPNFR
+188 Y
-203 FNNKDYGNVDNM
+203 NNKPMLSVTFRAGERLPKFQFNGTEYDKVDNM
-215 VVSCEYNHFKLD
+215 VVSCEYNGFDLV
-227 TSNGRRGVPMS
+227 TSNSGRGVPMS

-277 KITTGDITK
+277 KITTGSITK
-286 NTGQTLTRPSC
+286 NTGHVLTRPSC
-297 TYLFPPLDGNG
+297 TYLFPPMDNNG
-308 LVTTDFKR
+308 LVTTDFNR
-316 ITSHEVDSLA
+316 ITSHDTCSYV
-326 HYDESA
+326 HYNKSADECQEIEA
-332 NPDKSQVIAA
+332 DD
-342 NGTHIFPDFY
+342 TYTFPDFY

-367 TILMQRQNTAG
+367 TILMQRKNAEG
-378 VWVNDERKALI
+378 NWVDDERKALI

-395 RNTLAYVKIN
+395 RNSVAYVKIN

-429 QQNDDF
+429 TQNDDF

-458 HPENWIDLNDKS
+458 NPENWIDLSDKK

-482 NGILGVKPTLDPVT
+482 NGILEVKPTLDPVT
-496 GEIIGSIAKAA
+496 GEIIGRIAKAD
-507 DGTAKK
+507 DGTAKA

-537 IYVVVE
+537 IYVVSAPGA

>member
-1 MLRRKARY
+1 
-9 KFAITTVP
+9 
-17 LRGTPISI
+17 
-25 NMTRYIPLLIFSL
+25 MTRYIPLLIFSL

-93 TTKGDNTTPNGT
+93 TTKGDNTTQNGT
-105 GTDLIRDAY
+105 GTDLIRNAY

-119 NGTVE
+119 DRKVE
-124 HIYHVKNDDNT
+124 HIYHVINEGGN

-153 FYSFANLQFNESVEG
+153 FYSFANLKFTSIEEG
-168 GQVKSLEIHGVEVKE
+168 GQVKSLEIHGVNKMYNNEPMLSVTFEVGKALPKFQFNGKE
-183 GQAPL
+183 
-188 LYVKFTVGEGLPNFR
+188 
-203 FNNKDYGNVDNM
+203 YGKVDSM
-215 VVSCEYNHFKLD
+215 VVSCEYNGFDLVK
-227 TSNGRRGVPMS
+227 SNSGRGIPMS

-265 FNNKTAQPIRIL
+265 FNNKTAKPIRIL
-277 KITTGDITK
+277 KITTDSITK
-286 NTGQTLTRPSC
+286 NTGMVITRPSC
-297 TYLFPPLDGNG
+297 TYLFPPLDGKG
-308 LVTTDFKR
+308 LVTTDFER
-316 ITSHEVDSLA
+316 ITSHKVDTCE
-326 HYDESA
+326 HYNKSATPDEC
-332 NPDKSQVIAA
+332 QVIAV
-342 NGTHIFPDFY
+342 NRTHTFPDFY

-367 TILMQRQNTAG
+367 TILMQRQNAAG
-378 VWVNDERKALI
+378 DWVNDERKALI

-395 RNTLAYVKIN
+395 RNTVAYVKIN

-429 QQNDDF
+429 TQNDDF

-458 HPENWIDLNDKS
+458 HPENWIDLNDKT

-482 NGILGVKPTLDPVT
+482 NDILGVKPTLDPVT
-496 GEIIGSIAKAA
+496 GEIIGSIKKAA
-507 DGTAKK
+507 NGTAKK

-524 VNAANVIQPYTRT
+524 VNAVGVIQPYTRT

>member
-1 MLRRKARY
+1 
-9 KFAITTVP
+9 
-17 LRGTPISI
+17 
-25 NMTRYIPLLIFSL
+25 MTRYISLLIFSL

-124 HIYHVKNDDNT
+124 HIYHVKNEDNT

-147 ETGEYT
+147 ETGKYT
-153 FYSFANLQFNESVEG
+153 FYSFANLQFDEKVDG
-168 GQVKSLEIHGVEVKE
+168 GQVKSLEIHGVNKMYGDKPMLSVTFK
-183 GQAPL
+183 
-188 LYVKFTVGEGLPNFR
+188 VGEALPKFQ
-203 FNNKDYGNVDNM
+203 FNGTEYGKVDNM
-215 VVSCEYNHFKLD
+215 VVSCEYNKFNLV
-227 TSNGRRGVPMS
+227 TGNSGRGIPMS

-286 NTGQTLTRPSC
+286 NTGETLTRPSC

-342 NGTHIFPDFY
+342 NGTHKFPDFY

-367 TILMQRQNTAG
+367 TILMQRQNAAG
-378 VWVNDERKALI
+378 QWVKDERKALI
-389 QLPRIP
+389 QLSCIP
-395 RNTLAYVKIN
+395 RNTVAYVKIN

-458 HPENWIDLNDKS
+458 NPEKWIDLNDKK

-496 GEIIGSIAKAA
+496 GEIIGSIKAA

-524 VNAANVIQPYTRT
+524 VIAANVIQPYTRT
-537 IYVVVE
+537 IYVVSAPGK

>member
-1 MLRRKARY
+1 
-9 KFAITTVP
+9 
-17 LRGTPISI
+17 
-25 NMTRYIPLLIFSL
+25 MTRYIPLLIFSF

-52 GTEKQRVTLTLSLG
+52 GTKKQRVTLTLSLG

-93 TTKGDNTTPNGT
+93 TTKGDNTTPSGT
-105 GTDLIRDAY
+105 GTDLIRNAY

-119 NGTVE
+119 DRKVE
-124 HIYHVKNDDNT
+124 HIYHVINEGGT

-153 FYSFANLQFNESVEG
+153 FYSFANLQFNETVEG
-168 GQVKSLEIHGVEVKE
+168 GQVKSLVIHGVEVKE
-183 GQAPL
+183 GMAPL
-188 LYVKFTVGEGLPNFR
+188 LSVTFTVGEGLPNFR
-203 FNNKDYGNVDNM
+203 FNNKDYGNVDSM
-215 VVSCEYNHFKLD
+215 VVSCEYNGFDLVK
-227 TSNGRRGVPMS
+227 SNKGRGIPMS

-265 FNNKTAQPIRIL
+265 FNNKTAQPIRVL
-277 KITTGDITK
+277 KITTGSITK
-286 NTGQTLTRPSC
+286 NTGETLTRPSC
-297 TYLFPPLDGNG
+297 TYLFPPMDSNR
-308 LVTTDFKR
+308 LVTTDFNR
-316 ITSHEVDSLA
+316 IASHDTCSYV
-326 HYDESA
+326 HYPK
-332 NPDKSQVIAA
+332 PDKPNESQEIAA
-342 NGTHIFPDFY
+342 NGTHKFPDFY
-352 INDSEATNAMKSFPL
+352 INDSEATNSMKSFPL
-367 TILMQRQNTAG
+367 TILMQRQNAERQ
-378 VWVNDERKALI
+378 WVNDERKALI

-395 RNTLAYVKIN
+395 RNTVAYVKIN

-429 QQNDDF
+429 TQNDDF

-458 HPENWIDLNDKS
+458 HPEKWIDLNDKK

-482 NGILGVKPTLDPVT
+482 NDILGVKPTLDPVT
-496 GEIIGSIAKAA
+496 GEIIGSIKKAA
-507 DGTAKK
+507 NGTAKK

-524 VNAANVIQPYTRT
+524 VNAVGVIQPYTRT

>member
-1 MLRRKARY
+1 
-9 KFAITTVP
+9 
-17 LRGTPISI
+17 
-25 NMTRYIPLLIFSL
+25 MTRYIPLLIFSL

-86 VAEVRGN
+86 VAEVRDN
-93 TTKGDNTTPNGT
+93 TTKGDNTTQSGNS
-105 GTDLIRDAY
+105 TDLIRNAY

-119 NGTVE
+119 DRKVE
-124 HIYHVKNDDNT
+124 HIYHVINEGGT

-147 ETGEYT
+147 ETGAYT
-153 FYSFANLQFNESVEG
+153 FYSFANLLFTTNEEG
-168 GQVKSLEIHGVEVKE
+168 GQVKSLEIHGVQKMFDGNPMLSVT
-183 GQAPL
+183 
-188 LYVKFTVGEGLPNFR
+188 FRVGEPLPKFQ
-203 FNNKDYGNVDNM
+203 FNGNEYGNVDNM
-215 VVSCEYNHFKLD
+215 VVSCEYNGFDLV
-227 TSNGRRGVPMS
+227 TSNEGRGIPMS

-265 FNNKTAQPIRIL
+265 FNNKTAKPIRIL
-277 KITTGDITK
+277 KIETADITD
-286 NTGQTLTRPSC
+286 NTGMVMTRPSC
-297 TYLFPPLDGNG
+297 TYLFPPLDANG
-308 LVTTDFKR
+308 LVTTNFEQ
-316 ITSHEVDSLA
+316 ITSHKTCSYV
-326 HYDESA
+326 HYPK
-332 NPDKSQVIAA
+332 PDKPNESQVIAA
-342 NGTHIFPDFY
+342 NGTHKFPDFY

-367 TILMQRQNTAG
+367 TILMQRQDAAG
-378 VWVNDERKALI
+378 QWVNDERKALI

-395 RNTLAYVKIN
+395 RNTVAYVKIN

-429 QQNDDF
+429 KQNDDF

-458 HPENWIDLNDKS
+458 HPENWIDLNDKK

-537 IYVVVE
+537 IYVVSAPGA

>member
-1 MLRRKARY
+1 
-9 KFAITTVP
+9 
-17 LRGTPISI
+17 
-25 NMTRYIPLLIFSL
+25 MTRYIPLLIFSL

-93 TTKGDNTTPNGT
+93 TTKGDNTTPSGT
-105 GTDLIRDAY
+105 GTDLIRNAY

-124 HIYHVKNDDNT
+124 HIYHVINEGGN

-153 FYSFANLQFNESVEG
+153 FYSFANLQFNETVEG
-168 GQVKSLEIHGVEVKE
+168 GEVKSLEIHGVEVQP
-183 GQAPL
+183 GTAPL
-188 LYVKFTVGEGLPNFR
+188 LYVKFNVGAPLPKFQ
-203 FNNKDYGNVDNM
+203 FNGKEYGNVDNM
-215 VVSCEYNHFKLD
+215 VVSCEYNGFDLVK
-227 TSNGRRGVPMS
+227 SNKGRGIPMS

-265 FNNKTAQPIRIL
+265 FNNKTADPIRVL
-277 KITTGDITK
+277 KITTDSITE
-286 NTGQTLTRPSC
+286 NTGRTLTRPSC
-297 TYLFPPLDGNG
+297 TYLFPQMDANG
-308 LVTTDFKR
+308 LVTTNFER
-316 ITSHEVDSLA
+316 ITSHKVDTCV
-326 HYDESA
+326 HYDKSA
-332 NPDKSQVIAA
+332 TPDQSQKIEAD
-342 NGTHIFPDFY
+342 GTFTFPDFY

-367 TILMQRQNTAG
+367 TILMQRQNAAG
-378 VWVNDERKALI
+378 QWVKDERKALI

-395 RNTLAYVKIN
+395 RNTVAYVKIN

-429 QQNDDF
+429 EQNDDF

-458 HPENWIDLNDKS
+458 HPEKWIDLNDKT

-482 NGILGVKPTLDPVT
+482 NDILGVKPTLDPVT
-496 GEIIGSIAKAA
+496 GEIIGSIKKA
-507 DGTAKK
+507 DNGTAKK

-524 VNAANVIQPYTRT
+524 VNAVGVIQPYTRT

>member
-1 MLRRKARY
+1 
-9 KFAITTVP
+9 
-17 LRGTPISI
+17 
-25 NMTRYIPLLIFSL
+25 MTRYIPLFIFSL

-93 TTKGDNTTPNGT
+93 TTKSDNTTKGST
-105 GTDLIRDAY
+105 YTDLIRNAY

-124 HIYHVKNDDNT
+124 HIYHVNNVGEP

-153 FYSFANLQFNESVEG
+153 FYSFANLLFNETVEG
-168 GQVKSLEIHGVEVKE
+168 SEVKSLEIHGVNKRYTNEPMLSVT
-183 GQAPL
+183 
-188 LYVKFTVGEGLPNFR
+188 FRVGETLPKFH
-203 FNNKDYGNVDNM
+203 FNGKEYGNVDSM
-215 VVSCEYNHFKLD
+215 VVSCEYNGFDLV
-227 TSNGRRGVPMS
+227 TSNSGRGIPMS
-238 NKETHTIDNNMTL
+238 NKETHNIDNNMTL

-277 KITTGDITK
+277 KITTGSITK
-286 NTGQTLTRPSC
+286 NTGMVITRPSC
-297 TYLFPPLDGNG
+297 TYLFPPMDNNG
-308 LVTTDFKR
+308 LVTTDFNR
-316 ITSHEVDSLA
+316 ITSHDTCSYV
-326 HYDESA
+326 HYDKSA
-332 NPDKSQVIAA
+332 DECQVIKA
-342 NGTHIFPDFY
+342 NDKCTFPDFY

-367 TILMQRQNTAG
+367 TILMQRQNAEG
-378 VWVNDERKALI
+378 QWVNDERKALI

-395 RNTLAYVKIN
+395 RNSVAYVKIN

-429 QQNDDF
+429 TQNDDF

-458 HPENWIDLNDKS
+458 NPETWIDLNDKK

-482 NGILGVKPTLDPVT
+482 NDILEVKPTLDPVT
-496 GEIIGSIAKAA
+496 GEILGSIKKAA

-524 VNAANVIQPYTRT
+524 VNAVGVIQPYTRT

>member
-1 MLRRKARY
+1 
-9 KFAITTVP
+9 
-17 LRGTPISI
+17 
-25 NMTRYIPLLIFSL
+25 MTRYISLLIFSL

-86 VAEVRGN
+86 VAEVRDN
-93 TTKGDNTTPNGT
+93 TTKGDNTTKSGS
-105 GTDLIRDAY
+105 GTDLIRNAY

-119 NGTVE
+119 DRKVE
-124 HIYHVKNDDNT
+124 HIYHVKNEDNT

-153 FYSFANLQFNESVEG
+153 FYSFANLQFTPTVEG
-168 GQVKSLEIHGVEVKE
+168 GEVKSLVIHGVEVME

-188 LYVKFTVGEGLPNFR
+188 LSVTFRVGEGLPNFR

-215 VVSCEYNHFKLD
+215 VVSCEYNGFDLVK
-227 TSNGRRGVPMS
+227 SNKGRGIPMS

-265 FNNKTAQPIRIL
+265 FNNKTDQPIRIL

-286 NTGQTLTRPSC
+286 NTGETLTRPSC

-308 LVTTDFKR
+308 LVTTNFER
-316 ITSHEVDSLA
+316 ITSHDTCSYV
-326 HYDESA
+326 HYPK
-332 NPDKSQVIAA
+332 PDKPNESQEIAA
-342 NGTHIFPDFY
+342 NGTHTFPDFY
-352 INDSEATNAMKSFPL
+352 INDSEATNVMKSFPL
-367 TILMQRQNTAG
+367 TILMQRKNAAG
-378 VWVNDERKALI
+378 DWVKDERKALI

-395 RNTLAYVKIN
+395 RNTVAYVKIN

-429 QQNDDF
+429 KQNDDF

-537 IYVVVE
+537 IYVVSAPGK

>member
-1 MLRRKARY
+1 
-9 KFAITTVP
+9 
-17 LRGTPISI
+17 
-25 NMTRYIPLLIFSL
+25 MTRYIPLLIFSL

-93 TTKGDNTTPNGT
+93 TTKGDNTTQSGT

-119 NGTVE
+119 DRKVE

-153 FYSFANLQFNESVEG
+153 FYSFANLQFTPTVAG
-168 GQVKSLEIHGVEVKE
+168 GEVKSLVIHGVEVME

-188 LYVKFTVGEGLPNFR
+188 MSVTFRVGEGLPNFR

-215 VVSCEYNHFKLD
+215 VVSCEYNGFDLVK
-227 TSNGRRGVPMS
+227 SNKGRGIPMS

-265 FNNKTAQPIRIL
+265 FNNKTDQPIRIL

-286 NTGQTLTRPSC
+286 NTGETLTRPSC
-297 TYLFPPLDGNG
+297 TYLFPPLDNNG
-308 LVTTDFKR
+308 LVTTNFER
-316 ITSHEVDSLA
+316 ITSHDTCSYV
-326 HYDESA
+326 HYDKKKTPEQ
-332 NPDKSQVIAA
+332 SQVIAA

-367 TILMQRQNTAG
+367 TILMQRKNAAG
-378 VWVNDERKALI
+378 QWVNDERKALI
-389 QLPRIP
+389 QLSCIP
-395 RNTLAYVKIN
+395 RNTVAYVKIN

-458 HPENWIDLNDKS
+458 NPEKWIDLNDKK

-482 NGILGVKPTLDPVT
+482 NGILEVKPTLDPVT

-537 IYVVVE
+537 IYVVSAPGK

>member
-1 MLRRKARY
+1 
-9 KFAITTVP
+9 
-17 LRGTPISI
+17 
-25 NMTRYIPLLIFSL
+25 MTRYIPLLIFSL

-52 GTEKQRVTLTLSLG
+52 GTEKQRVALTLPLG
-66 CRDMVTAD
+66 CRDMVSAD

-93 TTKGDNTTPNGT
+93 TTKGDNTTPSGT
-105 GTDLIRDAY
+105 GTDLIRNAY

-124 HIYHVKNDDNT
+124 HIYHVINEDGN

-147 ETGEYT
+147 ETGAYT
-153 FYSFANLQFNESVEG
+153 FYSFANLKFTSIEEG
-168 GQVKSLEIHGVEVKE
+168 GQVKSLEIHGVNKMYNNEPMLSVTFEVGKALPKFQFNGKE
-183 GQAPL
+183 
-188 LYVKFTVGEGLPNFR
+188 
-203 FNNKDYGNVDNM
+203 YGKVDSM
-215 VVSCEYNHFKLD
+215 VVSCEYNGFDVVK
-227 TSNGRRGVPMS
+227 SNSGRGIPMS

-277 KITTGDITK
+277 KITTDSITK
-286 NTGQTLTRPSC
+286 NTGMVITRPSC

-308 LVTTDFKR
+308 LVTTNFER
-316 ITSHEVDSLA
+316 ITSHKVDTCV
-326 HYDESA
+326 HYDKSA
-332 NPDKSQVIAA
+332 KPDEVQEIAA
-342 NGTHIFPDFY
+342 NDTYTFPDFY

-367 TILMQRQNTAG
+367 TILMQRQNAEG
-378 VWVNDERKALI
+378 QWVNDERKALI
-389 QLPRIP
+389 LLPRIP
-395 RNTLAYVKIN
+395 RNTVAYVKIN

-429 QQNDDF
+429 EQNDDF

-443 DFELRPSLYKYVDSA
+443 DFELRPSLYKYVDSV
-458 HPENWIDLNDKS
+458 HPENWIDLNDKT

-482 NGILGVKPTLDPVT
+482 NGILEVKPTLDPVT
-496 GEIIGSIAKAA
+496 GEIIGSIKKA
-507 DGTAKK
+507 DNGTAKK

-524 VNAANVIQPYTRT
+524 VNAVGVIQPYTRT

>member
-1 MLRRKARY
+1 
-9 KFAITTVP
+9 
-17 LRGTPISI
+17 
-25 NMTRYIPLLIFSL
+25 MTRYIPLLIFSL

-93 TTKGDNTTPNGT
+93 TTKGDNTTQNGT

-168 GQVKSLEIHGVEVKE
+168 GQVKSLEIHGVEVMP
-183 GQAPL
+183 GTAL

-203 FNNKDYGNVDNM
+203 FNNKDYGKVDSM
-215 VVSCEYNHFKLD
+215 VVSCEYNGFDLV
-227 TSNGRRGVPMS
+227 TGNSGRGIPMS

-286 NTGQTLTRPSC
+286 NTGETLTRPSC
-297 TYLFPPLDGNG
+297 TYLFPLLDGNG

-367 TILMQRQNTAG
+367 TILMQRQNAAG
-378 VWVNDERKALI
+378 QWVNDERKALI
-389 QLPRIP
+389 QLSCIP
-395 RNTLAYVKIN
+395 RNTVAYVKIN

-429 QQNDDF
+429 EQNDDF

-458 HPENWIDLNDKS
+458 NPEKWIDLNDKK

-482 NGILGVKPTLDPVT
+482 NGILEVKPTLDPVT

-524 VNAANVIQPYTRT
+524 VIAAGVIQPYTRT
-537 IYVVVE
+537 IYVVVK

>member
-1 MLRRKARY
+1 
-9 KFAITTVP
+9 
-17 LRGTPISI
+17 
-25 NMTRYIPLLIFSL
+25 MTRYIPLLIFSL

-86 VAEVRGN
+86 VAEVRDN
-93 TTKGDNTTPNGT
+93 TTKGDNTTKSGS
-105 GTDLIRDAY
+105 GTDLIRNAY

-119 NGTVE
+119 DRKVE
-124 HIYHVKNDDNT
+124 HIYHVINEGGN

-153 FYSFANLQFNESVEG
+153 FYSFANLLFTTNEEG
-168 GQVKSLEIHGVEVKE
+168 GQVKSLEIHGVQKMFDGNPMLSVT
-183 GQAPL
+183 
-188 LYVKFTVGEGLPNFR
+188 FRVGEALPKFQ
-203 FNNKDYGNVDNM
+203 FNGNEYGNVDNM
-215 VVSCEYNHFKLD
+215 VVSCEYNGFDLV
-227 TSNGRRGVPMS
+227 TSNEGRGIPMS

-265 FNNKTAQPIRIL
+265 FNNKTAKPIRIL
-277 KITTGDITK
+277 KIETADITD
-286 NTGQTLTRPSC
+286 NTGMVLTSPSC
-297 TYLFPPLDGNG
+297 TYLFPPLDANG
-308 LVTTDFKR
+308 LVTTDFEQ
-316 ITSHEVDSLA
+316 ITSHKTCSYV
-326 HYDESA
+326 HYPK
-332 NPDKSQVIAA
+332 PDKPDECQEIAA
-342 NGTHIFPDFY
+342 NGTHKFPDFY

-367 TILMQRQNTAG
+367 TILMQRQNAEG
-378 VWVNDERKALI
+378 QWVKDERKALI

-395 RNTLAYVKIN
+395 RNTVAYVKIN

-429 QQNDDF
+429 TQNDDF

-458 HPENWIDLNDKS
+458 HPENWIDLNDKT

-482 NGILGVKPTLDPVT
+482 NGILEVKPTLDPVT
-496 GEIIGSIAKAA
+496 GEIIGSIAKVD

-537 IYVVVE
+537 IYVVSAPGK